1 VGTVTAGA
9 IDDFSWQELAVL
21 LCNKKAGGES
31 VNEPIKRSDA
41 IEQEYTQ
48 AVLYGIVGLVALG
61 LTFLFW
67 RYGGMFYSFSW
78 GFGLVWL
85 GAWGYAV
92 WSYYKTT
99 RVPAHPVKCPFCHKA
114 TVLVAP
120 PQMDFTCEHCL
131 KRVPIENGCV
141 LEVIAVKCP
150 HCGSMEQVSVKA
162 TAAICEQ
169 CQREFPVRVTGRVPV
184 GMPLPQDDPTPYE
197 LVLLGV
203 DRHKEEQAILAL
215 ERLLDLNRPD
225 VKKLLESAPVV
236 LLTNL
241 SRRKAESYV
250 RELSEQ
256 GVKIEARRIEDPN
269 RVPTPWN

>member
-1 VGTVTAGA
+1 V
-9 IDDFSWQELAVL
+9 D
-21 LCNKKAGGES
+21 
-31 VNEPIKRSDA
+31 EPIKRSDA
-41 IEQEYTQ
+41 IEKEYTQ
-48 AVLYGIVGLVALG
+48 AVIYGIVGLVALG

-85 GAWGYAV
+85 GAWGYAA

-99 RVPAHPVKCPFCHKA
+99 KVPAHPVECPFCRKA
-114 TVLVAP
+114 TVLIAP
-120 PQMDFTCEHCL
+120 PQMDFTCEHCQR
-131 KRVPIENGCV
+131 RVPIENGRV

-162 TAAICEQ
+162 AAAICEQ
-169 CQREFPVRVTGRVPV
+169 CQREFPIRATGRVPA

-203 DRHKEEQAILAL
+203 DRLKEEQAILAL
-215 ERLLDLNRPD
+215 ERFLDLNRPD
-225 VKKLLESAPVV
+225 VKKLLESVPVV

-241 SRRKAESYV
+241 PRRKAESHV

-256 GVKIEARRIEDPN
+256 GVKVEAQRIEDPN